1 MELIYKVW
9 NWIWDDTTL
18 YVKLPIILGALVAGY
33 KLVMAIIELIRNYR
47 DNSSLFPYYSDGATK
62 KARKNFIRTKCQ
74 NIDPSDEIN
83 LKSSFAFAAKEDL
96 LNFFLKKVFKGKY
109 TTNQFYLILGDS
121 GMGKTTFMLNLFS
134 RYNSVIR
141 SLFKSDKVVLLPLG
155 IDKETLKTEIQK
167 IKHPTKT
174 IILLDG
180 FDEAPY
186 ILHEDIA
193 SEFDNLIDMV
203 KNFRT
208 VLITCRTHYF
218 SSDKEEPNELK
229 VKKFNTEGNCYHS
242 VKKMYVSPFEDKDV
256 AKYINK
262 TFGVFNFKQKKIA
275 RKIIKKTDDLLFRP
289 MLLSYIH
296 ELVMEKKQEYK
307 DRIDIYEVLVVAWL
321 NREANKYPIDQKY
334 VFESHLAF
342 FTYEICKYIYN
353 NYSVNGLYVP
363 LEEIDRLSKEFQ
375 IDLNKIELK
384 SRSLLNRNSK
394 GYYKFSHKSIFEFIL
409 AYLAYENRHLNG
421 EHVRIHYNLKEFDQ
435 AMIYFEEMVYS
446 SRVDFNLPEVY
457 GRYDGANKE
466 HIKKVLME
474 KGKSG
479 KKSKK
484 KIKWIDETTYELK

>member
-1 MELIYKVW
+1 MELIHKIW

-18 YVKLPIILGALVAGY
+18 YVKIPVILGALVAFY
-33 KLVMAIIELIRNYR
+33 KLVIVIIEFIRNYR
-47 DNSSLFPYYSDGATK
+47 DNRSLFPYYNNDATK
-62 KARKNFIRTKCQ
+62 KARKYFIRTKCQ
-74 NIDPSDEIN
+74 NIDPSDELN

-96 LNFFLKKVFKGKY
+96 LKFFLKKVFNGKQ

-141 SLFKSDKVVLLPLG
+141 SVFKSDKIILLPLG
-155 IDKETLKTEIQK
+155 LDKETIRAEIQK
-167 IKHPTKT
+167 IKDPTKT

-203 KNFRT
+203 KSFRT

-218 SSDKEEPNELK
+218 SSEKEEPNELK
-229 VKKFNTEGNCYHS
+229 VKKFNTVGNGYHS
-242 VKKMYVSPFEDKDV
+242 IKKMYISPFEDKDV

-262 TFGVFNFKQKKIA
+262 IFWVFSFKQKKISQ
-275 RKIIKKTDDLLFRP
+275 KIIKKTDDLLFRP

-296 ELVMEKKQEYK
+296 ELVRQKKQEYK

-321 NREANKYPIDQKY
+321 NRESNKYPEDQKY
-334 VFESHLAF
+334 IFESHLAF

-409 AYLAYENRHLNG
+409 AYLAYENRHQNG
-421 EHVRIHYNLKEFDQ
+421 EYVKIHYNLTEFDQ
-435 AMIYFEEMVYS
+435 AIIYFEEMIYS

-466 HIKKVLME
+466 HIKKVLKE
-474 KGKSG
+474 KAKSG
-479 KKSKK
+479 EKSMK

>member
-1 MELIYKVW
+1 MGIY
-9 NWIWDDTTL
+9 DDTTL
-18 YVKLPIILGALVAGY
+18 YVKLLIILGAMVAGY
-33 KLVMAIIELIRNYR
+33 KLVIAIIELIRNYR
-47 DNSSLFPYYSDGATK
+47 EDSSLFPYFSDGATK

-83 LKSSFAFAAKEDL
+83 LKSSFAFSAKEDL
-96 LNFFLKKVFKGKY
+96 LKFFLKKVFKEKY
-109 TTNQFYLILGDS
+109 TTQQFYLILGDS

-134 RYNSVIR
+134 RYNSLIR
-141 SLFKSDKVVLLPLG
+141 SLLKKDKVVLLPLG

-167 IKHPTKT
+167 IKDPTKT

-186 ILHEDIA
+186 ILHDDIA
-193 SEFDNLIDMV
+193 SEFNNLIDMV
-203 KNFRT
+203 KSFRT

-229 VKKFNTEGNCYHS
+229 VKKFNTEGNGYHS

-262 TFGVFNFKQKKIA
+262 TFGVFSFKQKKIA

-296 ELVMEKKQEYK
+296 ELVKEKKQEYK
-307 DRIDIYEVLVVAWL
+307 DRIDIYEVLVVSWL
-321 NREANKYPIDQKY
+321 NREANKYPEGQKY

-353 NYSVNGLYVP
+353 HYSVNGLYVP
-363 LEEIDRLSKEFQ
+363 LEEIDRLSKEFK
-375 IDLNKIELK
+375 IDLTKIELK

-446 SRVDFNLPEVY
+446 SRVDFKLPEVY

-474 KGKSG
+474 KGKSD
-479 KKSKK
+479 KNSKK
-484 KIKWIDETTYELK
+484 KIKWINETTYALK

>member
-1 MELIYKVW
+1 MEIIHKVW
-9 NWIWDDTTL
+9 NWIWDDTFL
-18 YVKLPIILGALVAGY
+18 YVKLPIILAAGF
-33 KLVMAIIELIRNYR
+33 KLVVFFVGVIRNYR
-47 DNSSLFPYYSDGATK
+47 DNKSLFPYYNHGATK
-62 KARKNFIRTKCQ
+62 KARKFFIRTKCQ
-74 NIDPSDEIN
+74 NVDPSDEIN
-83 LKSSFAFAAKEDL
+83 LKSSFDFAAKEDL
-96 LNFFLKKVFKGKY
+96 LKFFLNKVFKGKRSS
-109 TTNQFYLILGDS
+109 NQFYLILGDS

-134 RYNSVIR
+134 RYNTIIR
-141 SLFKSDKVVLLPLG
+141 SLFSREKINLLPLG
-155 IDKETLKTEIQK
+155 LDKESLKSEIQK
-167 IKHPTKT
+167 IKDPNNT

-186 ILHEDIA
+186 ILHEDIV
-193 SEFDNLIDMV
+193 SEFDSLIEMV

-218 SSDKEEPNELK
+218 SSEKEEPNELK
-229 VKKFNTEGNCYHS
+229 VKKFNTEGNGYHS

-256 AKYINK
+256 TKYINK
-262 TFGVFNFKQKKIA
+262 SFGVFRFKQKKIA

-296 ELVMEKKQEYK
+296 ELVREKKQEYK
-307 DRIDIYEVLVVAWL
+307 NRIDIYEVLVVAWI
-321 NREANKYPIDQKY
+321 NREANKYPEDEKHI
-334 VFESHLAF
+334 FESHLAF

-394 GYYKFSHKSIFEFIL
+394 GSYKFSHKSIFEFIL
-409 AYLAYENRHLNG
+409 AYLAYENRSQND
-421 EHVRIHYNLKEFDQ
+421 EHCRIHYKLKEFDQ
-435 AMIYFEEMVYS
+435 AIVYFEEMVYS
-446 SRVDFNLPEVY
+446 SRLDFKLPEVY

-466 HIKKVLME
+466 LLKKVLKE

-484 KIKWIDETTYELK
+484 KIKWIDDMIYKLE

>member
-1 MELIYKVW
+1 MEIIHKVW
-9 NWIWDDTTL
+9 NWIWDDTLL
-18 YVKLPIILGALVAGY
+18 YVKLPIILGAGY
-33 KLVMAIIELIRNYR
+33 KLVNFLIDVIRNYR
-47 DNSSLFPYYSDGATK
+47 DNKSLFPYYSDGASK

-96 LNFFLKKVFKGKY
+96 LKFFLKKVFRGKLS
-109 TTNQFYLILGDS
+109 TNQFYLILGDS

-134 RYNSVIR
+134 RYNSIIR
-141 SLFKSDKVVLLPLG
+141 SFFSSDKIVLLPLG
-155 IDKETLKTEIQK
+155 LDKETLKSEIQK
-167 IKHPTKT
+167 IKDPTKT

-186 ILHEDIA
+186 IRHEDIA
-193 SEFDNLIDMV
+193 SEFDNLIDIV

-218 SSDKEEPNELK
+218 SSEKEEPNGLK
-229 VKKFNTEGNCYHS
+229 VKKFNTEGNGFHS

-262 TFGVFNFKQKKIA
+262 TFGLFSFKQKKIA
-275 RKIIKKTDDLLFRP
+275 RRIIKKTDDLLFRP

-296 ELVMEKKQEYK
+296 ELVKEKKQEYK
-307 DRIDIYEVLVVAWL
+307 NRIDIYEVLVLAWL
-321 NREANKYPIDQKY
+321 NREAIKYPEDQKY
-334 VFESHLAF
+334 IFESNLAF
-342 FTYEICKYIYN
+342 FTYEICKYIYS

-384 SRSLLNRNSK
+384 SRSLLNRNSR

-409 AYLAYENRHLNG
+409 AYLAYESRHLNG
-421 EHVRIHYNLKEFDQ
+421 ENVRIYYNLIEFDQ
-435 AMIYFEEMVYS
+435 AIDYFEEMVYS
-446 SRVDFNLPEVY
+446 SRVDFKLPEVY
-457 GRYDGANKE
+457 ARYDGANKE
-466 HIKKVLME
+466 HIKKVLIE
-474 KGKSG
+474 KSKSG
-479 KKSKK
+479 KNSKK
-484 KIKWIDETTYELK
+484 KIKWIDNTTYELK

>member
-1 MELIYKVW
+1 LGIY
-9 NWIWDDTTL
+9 DDTTL
-18 YVKLPIILGALVAGY
+18 YVKLLIILGAMVAGY
-33 KLVMAIIELIRNYR
+33 KLVIAIIELIRNYR
-47 DNSSLFPYYSDGATK
+47 EDSSLFPYFSDGATK

-83 LKSSFAFAAKEDL
+83 LKSSFAFSAKEDL
-96 LNFFLKKVFKGKY
+96 LKFFLKKVFKEKY
-109 TTNQFYLILGDS
+109 TTQQFYLILGDS

-134 RYNSVIR
+134 RYNSLIR
-141 SLFKSDKVVLLPLG
+141 SLLKKDKVVLLPLG

-167 IKHPTKT
+167 IKDPTKT

-186 ILHEDIA
+186 ILHDDIA
-193 SEFDNLIDMV
+193 SEFNNLIDMV
-203 KNFRT
+203 KSFRT

-229 VKKFNTEGNCYHS
+229 VKKFNTEGNGYHS

-262 TFGVFNFKQKKIA
+262 TFGVFSFKQKKIA

-296 ELVMEKKQEYK
+296 ELVKEKKQEYK
-307 DRIDIYEVLVVAWL
+307 DRIDIYEVLVVSWL
-321 NREANKYPIDQKY
+321 NREANKYPEGQKY

-353 NYSVNGLYVP
+353 HYSVNGLYVP
-363 LEEIDRLSKEFQ
+363 LEEIDRLSKEFK
-375 IDLNKIELK
+375 IDLTKIELK

-446 SRVDFNLPEVY
+446 SRVDFKLPEVY

-474 KGKSG
+474 KGKSD
-479 KKSKK
+479 KNSKK
-484 KIKWIDETTYELK
+484 KIKWINETTYALK

>member
-1 MELIYKVW
+1 LGIY
-9 NWIWDDTTL
+9 DDTTL
-18 YVKLPIILGALVAGY
+18 YVKLLIILGAMVAGY
-33 KLVMAIIELIRNYR
+33 KLVIAIIELIRNYR
-47 DNSSLFPYYSDGATK
+47 EDSSLFPYFSDGATK

-83 LKSSFAFAAKEDL
+83 LKSSFAFSAKEDL
-96 LNFFLKKVFKGKY
+96 LKFFLKKVFKEKY
-109 TTNQFYLILGDS
+109 TTQQFYLILGDS

-134 RYNSVIR
+134 RYNSLIR
-141 SLFKSDKVVLLPLG
+141 SLLKKDKVVLLPLG

-167 IKHPTKT
+167 IKDPTKT

-186 ILHEDIA
+186 ILHDDIA
-193 SEFDNLIDMV
+193 SEFNNLIDMV
-203 KNFRT
+203 KSFRT

-229 VKKFNTEGNCYHS
+229 VKKFNTEGNGYHS

-262 TFGVFNFKQKKIA
+262 TFGVFSFKQKKIA

-296 ELVMEKKQEYK
+296 ELVKEKKQEYK
-307 DRIDIYEVLVVAWL
+307 DRIDIYEVLVVSWL
-321 NREANKYPIDQKY
+321 NREANKYPEGQKY

-353 NYSVNGLYVP
+353 HYSVNGLYVP
-363 LEEIDRLSKEFQ
+363 LEEIDRLSKEFK
-375 IDLNKIELK
+375 IDLTKIELK

-446 SRVDFNLPEVY
+446 SRVDFKLPEVY

-479 KKSKK
+479 KNSKK
-484 KIKWIDETTYELK
+484 KIKWINETTYALK

>member
-96 LNFFLKKVFKGKY
+96 LKFFLKKVFKGKY

-134 RYNSVIR
+134 RYHSVIR

-167 IKHPTKT
+167 IKDPTKT

-193 SEFDNLIDMV
+193 YEFDNLIDLV

-229 VKKFNTEGNCYHS
+229 VKKFNTEGNGYHS

-256 AKYINK
+256 ANYINK
-262 TFGVFNFKQKKIA
+262 TFGVFSFKQKKIA

-296 ELVMEKKQEYK
+296 ELVNEKKQEYK

-363 LEEIDRLSKEFQ
+363 LEEIDRLSKEFK
-375 IDLNKIELK
+375 IDLSKIELK
-384 SRSLLNRNSK
+384 SRSLLNRNSN

-421 EHVRIHYNLKEFDQ
+421 ENIRIYYKLKEFDQ
-435 AMIYFEEMVYS
+435 AMKFFEEMVYS
-446 SRVDFNLPEVY
+446 SRLVFKLPQVNN
-457 GRYDGANKE
+457 RFDGVNKE
-466 HIKKVLME
+466 LLKKALEEKNKSDTNSIKK
-474 KGKSG
+474 
-479 KKSKK
+479 
-484 KIKWIDETTYELK
+484 IIWIDDYTYKLK